1 VRINWNIHLVVLSTL
16 LTTAAYGQ
24 QNQPRSLAY
33 AADKSN
39 VPDAIAKLKSGNFLL
54 VHIDMIARAGAVEAV
69 PALKEQFTRSPD
81 PLVKA
86 KIASALVRL
95 GDRDDLYWDFLV
107 KQATPA
113 LESDAPDF
121 LNRDPQAKTGAGP
134 SPEFVAWANAH
145 GQDPQS
151 AGRDAMYGMPGRLTL
166 LASSGDQRAIPLLR
180 RGLSS
185 PNHQIQIAAAMGLA
199 ELHDKDSIP
208 LISDACERAP
218 AGAASVIA
226 ESLVY
231 FDDPKAQNE
240 VDKYVPIERAKILRE
255 SRAQGKKTPLSY

>member
-1 VRINWNIHLVVLSTL
+1 MRIAWRGNVTL
-16 LTTAAYGQ
+16 LLLFAFLPTANGQ
-24 QNQPRSLAY
+24 QDQPNTLAY
-33 AADKSN
+33 AANKAN
-39 VPDAIAKLKSGNFLL
+39 VPDAIAKLKSGNFSL
-54 VHIDMIARAGAVEAV
+54 VHIDMIAKAGAVEAV

-86 KIASALVRL
+86 KIASALVRF

-121 LNRDPQAKTGAGP
+121 LNFAPQPKTGSGP

-166 LASSGDQRAIPLLR
+166 LASAGDQRAIPLLR

-185 PNHQIQIAAAMGLA
+185 PNHMIEIAAAEGLV
-199 ELHDKDSIP
+199 ELQDKASIP
-208 LISDACERAP
+208 LIIQACKVAP
-218 AGAASVIA
+218 IEAAAAIA
-226 ESLVY
+226 RPLVY
-231 FDDPKAQNE
+231 FDDADAQRA
-240 VDKYVPIERAKILRE
+240 VDTYVPRDTAKALRDGK
-255 SRAQGKKTPLSY
+255 AQGKKTPLD

>member
-1 VRINWNIHLVVLSTL
+1 MRINWNIYLLVLSAL
-16 LTTAAYGQ
+16 LTAVAYGQ

-69 PALKEQFTRSPD
+69 PALKEQFTRNPD

-107 KQATPA
+107 KQTTPA

-121 LNRDPQAKTGAGP
+121 LNFAPQAKTGSGP

-166 LASSGDQRAIPLLR
+166 LASAGDQRAIPLLR
-180 RGLSS
+180 RALSS
-185 PNHQIQIAAAMGLA
+185 PNHMIEMTAAEGLA
-199 ELHDKDSIP
+199 ELQDKESIP
-208 LISDACERAP
+208 LIIEACKRAP
-218 AGAASVIA
+218 AGAAQTIA

-231 FDDPKAQNE
+231 FDDSEAQST
-240 VDKYVPIERAKILRE
+240 VDKYVPEERAKILRDAK
-255 SRAQGKKTPLSY
+255 AQGKKTPLD